1 MPQNT
6 ITMQLLTREQRY
18 QILVRI
24 IKELNT
30 FYTNGVS
37 YNTIV
42 CKPPYNTNYEMY
54 YKSFLYRDCISFY
67 VEHMKKCFA
76 EPIDGIDVL
85 QEYTNEL
92 RRRNEF
98 YRKFSDDE
106 VLIQIIYRFRKSIE
120 TIIDKSFTWASSVKG
135 TDFWWKI
142 YGVWYGYYKS
152 NIERTKENKEIKPIL
167 EEYLPELKK
176 A

>member
-1 MPQNT
+1 MK
-6 ITMQLLTREQRY
+6 LLTREQRY

-76 EPIDGIDVL
+76 EPIDGVDVL
-85 QEYTNEL
+85 HEYTNEL
-92 RRRNEF
+92 RRRNQF
-98 YRKFSDDE
+98 YMKFSDDE
-106 VLIQIIYRFRKSIE
+106 VLIQNIYRFRKTYKTLLTKVLHGLHVLRVQIFGGKYIMCGMIITNQTSNEQKKIKKLSLYWKSI
-120 TIIDKSFTWASSVKG
+120 FQ
-135 TDFWWKI
+135 
-142 YGVWYGYYKS
+142 
-152 NIERTKENKEIKPIL
+152 N
-167 EEYLPELKK
+167 
-176 A
+176 